1 MDKLLGKRPEVM
13 PVATCSSRTVE
24 LPPVLKEKEV
34 NARKRKTKSD
44 VEEEIERCHQERMAN
59 QNRFLDL
66 MEKLVNK
73 M

>member
-13 PVATCSSRTVE
+13 PVATCSSRTAV
-24 LPPVLKEKEV
+24 KEKEV

-44 VEEEIERCHQERMAN
+44 VEEEIERRHQERMAN